1 MVHKVQSLNGS
12 IVQFKRKHR
21 QYISKIHAIATK
33 QPHDMKTTIQNL
45 IKQNKKEY
53 NSDFVKLTTQVSQI
67 GQISF
72 TTAAKSITT
81 IFNFLTETDN
91 QSWISASTISRW
103 HKEVSELHIKNI
115 FQQNDQSNY
124 FTLGIIADE
133 SGRGEKKVFLIC
145 LMIWNSIKNIPD
157 IILLE
162 TKELLRCNSDT
173 ITQALIETCADY
185 NIDTKKC
192 LTFLSDNIN
201 YMSG

>member
-1 MVHKVQSLNGS
+1 M
-12 IVQFKRKHR
+12 
-21 QYISKIHAIATK
+21 
-33 QPHDMKTTIQNL
+33 
-45 IKQNKKEY
+45 
-53 NSDFVKLTTQVSQI
+53 
-67 GQISF
+67 
-72 TTAAKSITT
+72 
-81 IFNFLTETDN
+81 
-91 QSWISASTISRW
+91 
-103 HKEVSELHIKNI
+103 
-115 FQQNDQSNY
+115 
-124 FTLGIIADE
+124 
-133 SGRGEKKVFLIC
+133 FLIC